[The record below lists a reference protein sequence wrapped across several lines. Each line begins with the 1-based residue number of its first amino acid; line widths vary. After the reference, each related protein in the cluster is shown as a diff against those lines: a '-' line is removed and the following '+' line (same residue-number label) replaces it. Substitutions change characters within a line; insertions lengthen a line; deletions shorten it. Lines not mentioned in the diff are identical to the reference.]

1 MTSDVSA
8 ARQRRD
14 VSPSPARFI
23 KLPEVEARVAF
34 DGATIYRRVK
44 AGTFPRPVKVGKR
57 ASRWLEADV
66 ERWVL
71 DQAEQRA

>member
-1 MTSDVSA
+1 MSTEVTSS
-8 ARQRRD
+8 RQRRD

-34 DGATIYRRVK
+34 DGATVYRRVK
-44 AGTFPRPVKVGKR
+44 AGTFPPPVKVGKR

-66 ERWVL
+66 ERWIL